1 MNIMITA
8 MTPKPLSKKAQLE
21 IGFNWIYIMIAG
33 VVILL
38 FFTGIIVRQK
48 ASSEQ
53 QLSVDVVR
61 IMGSI
66 FTAAGVSEKTKNSID
81 ISGLADYTLT
91 FYCEDGVGDYGLKDG
106 YQVQNAIEPV
116 FAPVEIQGT
125 RLNLWSLPYK
135 FPFKVTDFLFITSE
149 NTKYFFLGQDVFID
163 EFLDQTAA
171 DEKIRFKINTQ
182 RISTLEQLKPENNF
196 QIRVV
201 DFSSTIREGLSVPVS
216 VQQLGDDKVTAIV
229 FTVAGNVDY
238 YQKQDIVWKKLN
250 PVPVPIISL
259 GGERDAAKYAAIFA
273 GNDQVYLCNMQKA
286 FRRLKLLN
294 EIYGGKDIGN
304 GDIGGKLQ
312 EMITYYEV
320 DHPEFLQSRPDCV
333 NTLHLYPE
341 NVANSLA
348 SLQNKA
354 AACLYLPSRCIDLIS
369 SAAELKELNE
379 NLRTDCLTLY

>member
-1 MNIMITA
+1 MSTMA
-8 MTPKPLSKKAQLE
+8 PQALSKKAQLE
-21 IGFNWIYIMIAG
+21 IGFNWIYILIAG

-61 IMGSI
+61 IMSSI

-81 ISGLADYTLT
+81 ISGLAEYTLT
-91 FYCEDGVGDYGLKDG
+91 FNCEDGVGDYGLKDG
-106 YQVQNAIEPV
+106 YRVQNAIEPV
-116 FAPVEIQGT
+116 FAPLEIQGT

-149 NTKYFFLGQDVFID
+149 NTKYFFLGQEVFID

-201 DFSSTIREGLSVPVS
+201 DFSSTIREGLPVPVS
-216 VQQLGDDKVTAIV
+216 IQQLGDDKVTAIV
-229 FTVAGNVDY
+229 FTAAGNADY
-238 YQKQDIVWKKLN
+238 YQKQDMVWKKLN
-250 PVPVPIISL
+250 PAPVPIISL

-273 GNDQVYLCNMQKA
+273 GNDQVYFCNMQKA

-294 EIYGGKDIGN
+294 EVYAGKDIGN
-304 GDIGGKLQ
+304 GDIGGKLK

-320 DHPEFLQSRPDCV
+320 GHPELVQSRPDCI
-333 NTLHLYPE
+333 NTLYFYPR

-354 AACLYLPSRCIDLIS
+354 AACLYLPSWCPEMIP
-369 SAAELKELNE
+369 SAVELKKLNE
-379 NLRTDCLTLY
+379 QLRTDCLTLY